1 MIKTLSLFARKF
13 IPRWQLEQDIDLEK
27 AIFKAICIFFTCEL
41 LFYLVY
47 DFLVFKDP
55 YITSLDISSVSLFV
69 IAYYFLLYK
78 NHFKKLVKPFAYVLF
93 GFLVLDFFVNSGF
106 YGSSVYIFF
115 IIHAFTFL
123 LIFEKK
129 DRKIFLLIEI
139 IVLFSL
145 ILVHFFKNDWIY
157 INHKIPD
164 YHYVVRVIADLS
176 LFMYIAYIV
185 KTNHEA
191 KQKYILDQNDLL
203 VLQNQEILTQNEE
216 ITQQREELQS
226 INNSLDQLVQN
237 RTKHIESQNQ
247 QLLEY
252 AFFNAHKV
260 RGPLARILGLSQLIQ
275 SSENDE
281 DFEFMIQKIKENA
294 HEMDA
299 VISEIN
305 ILLNKH
311 R

>member
-1 MIKTLSLFARKF
+1 MIKTLSLFAKKF
-13 IPRWQLEQDIDLEK
+13 IPRWQLEQDINLEK
-27 AIFKAICIFFTCEL
+27 DIFKAICIFFSSEL
-41 LFYLVY
+41 LFYSIY
-47 DFLVFKDP
+47 DFLVFKDI
-55 YITSLDISSVSLFV
+55 YVTSLDITSVCLFV

-78 NHFKKLVKPFAYVLF
+78 NYFKKLVKPFAYLLF
-93 GFLVLDFFVNSGF
+93 GFLILDFFVNSGF

-123 LIFEKK
+123 LIFKKK
-129 DRKIFLLIEI
+129 DRTIFLIVEI
-139 IVLFSL
+139 IVVTCL
-145 ILVHFFKNDWIY
+145 IYIHFFKNDWIY
-157 INHKIPD
+157 INKKIPD
-164 YHYVVRVIADLS
+164 YHYVVRVMADLS
-176 LFMYIAYIV
+176 LFIYIAYIV

-203 VLQNQEILTQNEE
+203 VLQYQEILAQNEE

-226 INNSLDQLVQN
+226 INNTLDLLVQN

-260 RGPLARILGLSQLIQ
+260 RGPLARILGLSQLIE
-275 SSENDE
+275 SSENEE
-281 DFEFMIQKIKENA
+281 DFDYMIQKIKENA

-299 VISEIN
+299 VITEIN
-305 ILLNKH
+305 VMLNKH
-311 R
+311 K